1 MFKII
6 DSTKNRVYH
15 LNSLTSKF
23 THFFNSKLCTAGR
36 IGPAGIA
43 VLPNSDLII
52 GLYSEGTLVRA
63 TIDKEGDK
71 PAFSQLNLQR
81 RLENPDG
88 LYPLPNG
95 RLLVLEVTPIS
106 GNGRLSIIDLLAR
119 PPYPVTTIVNDLAS
133 PLNLTLRNNELFIT
147 ESRIRHLLLPDGKS
161 PEPDMFFI
169 RRVNLQ
175 ALL

>member
-1 MFKII
+1 MKSATFELAHFL
-6 DSTKNRVYH
+6 NR
-15 LNSLTSKF
+15 
-23 THFFNSKLCTAGR
+23 KLFTAGR

-81 RLENPDG
+81 RLENSDG

-95 RLLVLEVTPIS
+95 RLLVSEVAPIS
-106 GNGRLSIIDLLAR
+106 GSGRLSIIDLLAR
-119 PPYPVTTIVNDLAS
+119 PYPVTTIVNDLAS
-133 PLNLTLRNNELFIT
+133 PLNLTF
-147 ESRIRHLLLPDGKS
+147 KK
-161 PEPDMFFI
+161 
-169 RRVNLQ
+169 Q
-175 ALL
+175 